1 MLMINIFSHGRLR
14 KKDLEILI
22 ESIPE
27 IPKPKA
33 SLEQY
38 TIPGRLAA
46 QIVWDAYFNG
56 DIKGKIVFDLGTGT
70 GRLAIAAAILG
81 AKYVIG
87 IDIDGSCLEIAL
99 KYVRKLGVTN
109 VDLIQADIS
118 HVDFK
123 NDIENSVVI
132 QNPPFGVHRRHAD
145 MMFLYKAFSIAR
157 VVYSIH
163 KYSEDIDTFI
173 RRKALEC
180 GFIVTWSR
188 RDVFEIPAR
197 LPYHVKRLERIPIKI
212 YRFERRK

>member
-1 MLMINIFSHGRLR
+1 MLMINISSHGRLR

-70 GRLAIAAAILG
+70 GRLAIAIAILG
-81 AKYVIG
+81 AKYVVG
-87 IDIDGSCLEIAL
+87 IDIDSSCLEIAL
-99 KYVRKLGVTN
+99 DYVKKLGITN
-109 VDLIQADIS
+109 IDFIQADVS
-118 HVDFK
+118 YVNFRS
-123 NDIENSVVI
+123 NIENSVVI
-132 QNPPFGVHRRHAD
+132 QNPPFGVHKRHAD
-145 MMFLYKAFSIAR
+145 IMFLCKAFSIAQ

-163 KYSEDIDTFI
+163 KYSENIDTFI
-173 RRKALEC
+173 KRKALEC

-197 LPYHVKRLERIPIKI
+197 LPFHMKRIERIPIKV
-212 YRFERRK
+212 YRFERRM